1 MIQYCCVNLYITR
14 LSGNRF
20 VNGIIFGTGEIW
32 SMLFSNYLMNNLMDT
47 TAFYICYGCGLV
59 SYLSLIFLGESSAV
73 LTYASN
79 LLLITSIGGWANVY
93 LLILEMRVPPQNL
106 GSVAVLARTMSVGLA
121 VVAPTVANF
130 PDPYTF
136 LFLMGLAT
144 FGMLLTFLLPAPGVN
159 LP

>member
-1 MIQYCCVNLYITR
+1 MNH
-14 LSGNRF
+14 
-20 VNGIIFGTGEIW
+20 
-32 SMLFSNYLMNNLMDT
+32 MLDM
-47 TAFYICYGCGLV
+47 TAFRIVYMCGLV
-59 SYLSLIFLGESSAV
+59 SFLMLIFLAESSLLV
-73 LTYASN
+73 TYLSN
-79 LLLITSIGGWANVY
+79 LLLITSIGGWNNTY